1 MGYVC
6 RAQSHIQIKN
16 ILLICFHLTTLKYMP
31 KTSKT
36 AFMSNKR
43 AIKLFFLQLHLWLIT
58 SDTFEKI

>member
-1 MGYVC
+1 
-6 RAQSHIQIKN
+6 
-16 ILLICFHLTTLKYMP
+16 MP

-58 SDTFEKI
+58 SDTFEKIWNIFIFLKNVYPEPLLTVFEGEWNP